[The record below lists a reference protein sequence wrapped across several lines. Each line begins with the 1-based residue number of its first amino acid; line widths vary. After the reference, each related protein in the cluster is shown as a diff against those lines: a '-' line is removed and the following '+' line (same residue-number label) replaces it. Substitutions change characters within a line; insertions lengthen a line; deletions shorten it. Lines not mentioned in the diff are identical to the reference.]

1 MSLKDRVQKDLEDA
15 LRRQDR
21 AVVSVLRLL
30 AAAVHNEEIA
40 KGKQQSGL
48 EDGEVLDVVSR
59 EAKRRKESIEAY
71 EKGGRADLV
80 EQERAELAIL
90 YHYLPEQLDPRA
102 LEQLV
107 RAAIAETSATSGKD
121 LGKVM
126 AALRPRIAGRADGGA
141 AAALVRT
148 LLAG

>member
-1 MSLKDRVQKDLEDA
+1 MNLKERIQKDLEEA
-15 LRRQDR
+15 LRRQDKT
-21 AVVSVLRLL
+21 VVSVLRLL

-48 EDGEVLDVVSR
+48 EDGAVLEVISR

-90 YHYLPEQLDPRA
+90 YHYLPEPLGEEE
-102 LEQLV
+102 LKQLV
-107 RAAIAETSATSGKD
+107 QEAIAETSATSAKD

-126 AALRPRIAGRADGGA
+126 AALRPRISGRADGSVVA
-141 AAALVRT
+141 ELVRKS
-148 LLAG
+148 LAS

>member
-1 MSLKDRVQKDLEDA
+1 MNLKDRIQKDLEAA
-15 LRRQDR
+15 LRRQDK

-48 EDGEVLDVVSR
+48 EEGGVLDVVAR
-59 EAKRRKESIEAY
+59 EAKRRKESIGAY

-90 YHYLPEQLDPRA
+90 YHYLPEPLDAGA

-107 RAAIAETSATSGKD
+107 RAAITETSATSAKD

-126 AALRPRIAGRADGGA
+126 VALRPRIAGRADGGVA
-141 AAALVRT
+141 AELVRK
-148 LLAG
+148 LLSG

>member
-1 MSLKDRVQKDLEDA
+1 A

-40 KGKQQSGL
+40 KGRQQSGL
-48 EDGEVLDVVSR
+48 EDGGVLDVVSR
-59 EAKRRKESIEAY
+59 EAKRRRESIEAY

-90 YHYLPEQLDPRA
+90 YHYLPEQLDLRA

-107 RAAIAETSATSGKD
+107 RATIAETSAMSVKD

-126 AALRPRIAGRADGGA
+126 AALRPRIVGRADGSA
-141 AAALVRT
+141 AAELVRK